1 VEDLEMREGQM
12 DSILIQAINL
22 YHSISIKKI
31 HTALSGKVIDS
42 TLNELQL
49 QYGMNSYLFIYRF
62 GALVAFNLSDDIL
75 VAERRK
81 LMALIGP
88 ELEKPTSETYHVVI
102 QGQQDNVEFEYVQ
115 LKKLSLSNLRLIAI
129 TLGQSAALE
138 FVEIEANRLLSET
151 MELMERLGRQGSVPL
166 GSKSLL
172 KFVGSAAA
180 NRQHIISSLA
190 IFDPPD
196 ETWTSVESQ
205 RLFADLQQNFDID
218 VRFKDLDRK
227 LSLVQ
232 DNIEILVDL
241 STSRR
246 SALLEIMIVL
256 LIILEVILAIW
267 QVH

>member
-1 VEDLEMREGQM
+1 M
-12 DSILIQAINL
+12 DPILIQALNL

-49 QYGMNSYLFIYRF
+49 QYGPASYLFIYRF
-62 GALVAFNLSDDIL
+62 GALVAFNLSDEIL
-75 VAERRK
+75 RSEREK
-81 LMALIGP
+81 ITTLIGP
-88 ELEKPTSETYHVVI
+88 ELERPTSETYQVRV
-102 QGQQDNVEFEYVQ
+102 GGSRDNVEFEHVE
-115 LKKLSLSNLRLIAI
+115 LKKISPSNLRLIAI

-138 FVEIEANRLLSET
+138 YVEIEANRLLSES
-151 MELMERLGRQGSVPL
+151 MELMERLGREGSVPL
-166 GSKSLL
+166 GSRSLL

-196 ETWTSVESQ
+196 ETWTSVDSQ

-241 STSRR
+241 STARR
-246 SALLEIMIVL
+246 STMLEIMIVL
-256 LIILEVILAIW
+256 LIVSEVILAIW
-267 QVH
+267 RAH